1 MTHIQDPNVGMALDE
16 SPAVS
21 RQPTPDIPDQL
32 PPRKR
37 RRAEDEDDE
46 DEQVRN
52 LKVLDK

>member
-1 MTHIQDPNVGMALDE
+1 MGMALDE